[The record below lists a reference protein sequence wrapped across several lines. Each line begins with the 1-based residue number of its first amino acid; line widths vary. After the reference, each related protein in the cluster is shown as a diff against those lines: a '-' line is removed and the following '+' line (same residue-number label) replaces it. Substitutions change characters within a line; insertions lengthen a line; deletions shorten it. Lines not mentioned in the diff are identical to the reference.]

1 MNAWEEG
8 TLLYVDGMQVEQAPL
23 FPRADGSVAPPANPS
38 AVLSRW
44 HFDLDADC
52 GSYDQMAV
60 DDFPGEFPRID
71 DRYTGYSYRHGWLR
85 GHAGDQGEKFNTTV
99 PLVTRRRRRYTY
111 RLPPCDSSS
120 CVVSVPSYVQSYAGH
135 GQLLSAPFL

>member
-44 HFDLDADC
+44 HFDLDADG

-71 DRYTGYSYRHGWLR
+71 DRYTGYAYRHGWFT
-85 GHAGDQGEKFNTTV
+85 GHAGDQGEKLNSIVHFD
-99 PLVTRRRRRYTY
+99 PRRRRRSTY
-111 RLPPCDSSS
+111 RLPPVDSSS
-120 CVVSVPSYVQSYAGH
+120 AVVLFPPLHGPDAGAAR
-135 GQLLSAPFL
+135 LLSAT